1 MKNFRFTKA
10 VLLGGMYVHPVGK
23 ERSQSLKHYTI
34 RFGWMLNSV
43 GPERDVVGKRDG
55 TRKQKE
61 CAGRK
66 KKIKGIKKVGSGRR
80 KVLSRAGN
88 IGHLYLCDSVVHA
101 GSYRVLTPR
110 V

>member
-1 MKNFRFTKA
+1 
-10 VLLGGMYVHPVGK
+10 
-23 ERSQSLKHYTI
+23 
-34 RFGWMLNSV
+34 MLNSV
-43 GPERDVVGKRDG
+43 GPERDVFGKRDR

-66 KKIKGIKKVGSGRR
+66 KMKGLKKIVGNGRR

-88 IGHLYLCDSVVHA
+88 IGHLYLCDSVVHT